1 MASTQKDILKVVEST
16 KILSPSAAGLLE
28 VASRENHDLRDIVQV
43 IKCDAALSAKT
54 LKLVNSAAFALQ
66 SRVSN
71 IDRAIS
77 YIGENYLVSL
87 AMNEAA
93 GMIYDCDL
101 AGYEGREGELWDHNL
116 LTALASKKVA
126 EFSKESINGNVAFT
140 CGLLHDLGKAI
151 ISSFLEGTPAEVLES
166 LERGEVHDY
175 ASAEEKI
182 LGMDHTQA
190 GHALAEH
197 WQLPEPIPSAIRFHH
212 EPHQADKEYHALVY
226 AVHLGDMIAMMTGKG
241 TGADAMRYQL
251 DPDYIDLIDLNED
264 DLAMIILE
272 IDNEFSKLQKSMTI
286 NG

>member
-1 MASTQKDILKVVEST
+1 MAAIRKDILRVIEDT
-16 KILSPSAAGLLE
+16 KILSPSAAGLLD
-28 VASRENHDLRDIVQV
+28 VASQEKHDLRDIVNV
-43 IKCDAALSAKT
+43 IKYDAALTAKT

-66 SRVSN
+66 SKVTN
-71 IDRAIS
+71 IERAIS

-101 AGYEGREGELWDHNL
+101 AGYAGKEGELWEHNL

-126 EFSKESINGNVAFT
+126 EFSKEPVNANVAFT

-151 ISSFLEGTPAEVLES
+151 ISSFLEGSPPDVLRS
-166 LERGEVHDY
+166 LEEGEVDDY

-182 LGMDHTQA
+182 LGIDHTQA
-190 GHALAEH
+190 SHAFGEE

-212 EPHQADKEYHALVY
+212 DPQKADEEYRSLVY
-226 AVHLGDMIAMMTGKG
+226 AVHLGDMVAMMTGKG

-251 DPDYIDLIDLNED
+251 DENYIEYIELNQD

-286 NG
+286 DG